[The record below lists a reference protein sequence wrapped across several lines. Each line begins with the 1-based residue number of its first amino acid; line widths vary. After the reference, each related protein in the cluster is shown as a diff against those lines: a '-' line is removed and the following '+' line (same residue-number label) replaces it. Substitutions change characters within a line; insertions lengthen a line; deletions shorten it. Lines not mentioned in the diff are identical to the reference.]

1 MTVSIGR
8 YDSSRSYDNCLSPV
22 PQTLRAPSIMEKRA
36 NSLNNRKSSLWLAT
50 ARALR
55 ETDGPKGKV
64 FPMRTLQWIL
74 IENRM
79 F

>member
-1 MTVSIGR
+1 
-8 YDSSRSYDNCLSPV
+8 
-22 PQTLRAPSIMEKRA
+22 MERA

-50 ARALR
+50 ARTLR
-55 ETDGPKGKV
+55 EIDGSKGKV